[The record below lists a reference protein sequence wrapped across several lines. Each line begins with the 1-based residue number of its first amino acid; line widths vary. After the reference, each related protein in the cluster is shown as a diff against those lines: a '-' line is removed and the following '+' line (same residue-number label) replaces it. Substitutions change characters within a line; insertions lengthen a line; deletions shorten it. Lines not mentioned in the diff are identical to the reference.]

1 MAAQDDVREKSQ
13 MKLFGL
19 SEFSET
25 NRSNKYE
32 PDAKKMVNGKLVT
45 IELKTKPEKQLKLN
59 KKTGLREIKN
69 KTGLST
75 ARGFNPHKMEE
86 WKAKTDVYIF
96 SEYSGTDFDGSWQE
110 HYAMTYEDL
119 EPWLI
124 EKVATPFYEG
134 RQPKKNSLGYYGMK
148 EYEKHI
154 LPLIK
159 DKFSE
164 ADLKRIEHTLE
175 VGTSLNDPKM
185 SWTYI
190 RRHGTRIY
198 SQYDVDDFCLSRFLD
213 SNNKE
218 VA

>member
-32 PDAKKMVNGKLVT
+32 PDAKKMINGKLIT
-45 IELKTKPEKQLKLN
+45 IELKTKPKKHKVKN

-69 KTGLST
+69 KSDLST
-75 ARGFNPHKMEE
+75 ARGFNPYKMEE
-86 WKAKTDVYIF
+86 WKTKTDIYIF
-96 SEYSGTDFDGSWQE
+96 SEYSGMDFDGSWEE

-175 VGTSLNDPKM
+175 VGTSLNDPKV

-198 SQYDVDDFCLSRFLD
+198 SEKGIDDFYRSQFMN
-213 SNNKE
+213 SNSKK
-218 VA
+218 AA